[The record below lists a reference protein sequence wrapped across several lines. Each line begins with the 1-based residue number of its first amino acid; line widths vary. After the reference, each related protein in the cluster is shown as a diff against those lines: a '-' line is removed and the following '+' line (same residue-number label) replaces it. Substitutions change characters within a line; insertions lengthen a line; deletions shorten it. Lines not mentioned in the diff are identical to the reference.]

1 MAISTRTYTY
11 DEAMRAV
18 KARVAA
24 SKTSFTAGM
33 MVLPKARREGMYAL
47 YAFCRVVDDI
57 ADDSPSADIAR
68 AGLAQW
74 RGFIAKA
81 FQGRASDEITT
92 ALLPAIS
99 AFGLV
104 ETDFQAI
111 IDGMEMDMTA
121 IVAPDFAT
129 FDLYCDRVASAVGRI
144 SVRIFGDSSDK
155 AMKVSYHL
163 GRALQQTNILR
174 DLAEDAARGRLYLP
188 REILNHFDIQSRD
201 PAAVLNDPRLPDAC
215 RLLAK
220 TTREHYK
227 QADAA
232 MRQCRPQAMRSA
244 KIMRAYY
251 GALFDRLEA
260 KGFNDPRNRVTL
272 GKAEKLFLMLKGF
285 FA

>member
-1 MAISTRTYTY
+1 MAINTRTYTY

-33 MVLPKARREGMYAL
+33 MILPKARREGMYAL

-74 RGFIAKA
+74 RGFIAEA

-144 SVRIFGDSSDK
+144 SVRIFGDSSDR

-227 QADAA
+227 QAEAA

-251 GALFDRLEA
+251 GAIFDRLEA
-260 KGFNDPRNRVTL
+260 KGFTEPRRRVTL

-285 FA
+285 VA